1 MKIAVVILFLL
12 LNTLNYR
19 VLQLKVELKQLQTNA
34 AIALLSAEA
43 ANNKVGAIA
52 PYFTQDKEAFT
63 KAWLDSVN
71 MPLAVFP
78 DDILT
83 PLKRSLEDRRTN
95 KVSLQLRSTVF
106 K

>member
-1 MKIAVVILFLL
+1 MKIVVVILFLL
-12 LNTLNYR
+12 VGALGYR
-19 VLQLKVELKQLQTNA
+19 VFHLEVELKQLQINA

-43 ANNKVGAIA
+43 ANNKIGAIA
-52 PYFTQDKEAFT
+52 PYFTQDKDVFI
-63 KAWLDSVN
+63 KAWLDNVN

-95 KVSLQLRSTVF
+95 KESLQLKSTVF